1 MKICQCRRDF
11 LSSTILEIAAK
22 AGMFAPLRRNEYA
35 SNKAEEILK
44 ILESD
49 CVCEKKEEKYL
60 SLKDLEKLNVG
71 DVVRLSSALYQ
82 MSDMVSQKFELVK
95 EKQSQSP
102 CEHEWSVLKS
112 KKLEYIPCM
121 KDMYVNEYPT
131 GMWGCHQCG
140 LVTCNNPNDK
150 DV

>member
-1 MKICQCRRDF
+1 MSKLCQCRLEKLEKKYWEHVEECSLMDCVAEGNM
-11 LSSTILEIAAK
+11 ILIQ
-22 AGMFAPLRRNEYA
+22 
-35 SNKAEEILK
+35 
-44 ILESD
+44 D